1 MVGWLYWGFTLL
13 WQLLKVIW
21 WRSVTHTCFLNFSHE
36 YNHEFLSKPTN
47 YFSHML
53 QRRWEAKKIRK
64 EISPQMSLELTT
76 TRLWDRHAHHWAT
89 RAGLTSWGVYIPN
102 EGRHFRIEIWRQTK
116 DDRKRERESVCVQVL
131 TVRCLT
137 LFSTLFKF
145 YRGSHCTY
153 PYFMKFLFTSTL
165 HNILSEPLAAFH
177 KAIIKIMGSGERGVN
192 AVAKI
197 IISPQKEYRSRWG
210 SDQWSPVLK
219 SSMLPTAQTTNKCI
233 LSPALFTF

>member
-1 MVGWLYWGFTLL
+1 MRGEKTPKRNFAPNGPGTHNHQVMRPT
-13 WQLLKVIW
+13 
-21 WRSVTHTCFLNFSHE
+21 RSSLSHPRGANIMGCLHT
-36 YNHEFLSKPTN
+36 
-47 YFSHML
+47 
-53 QRRWEAKKIRK
+53 Q
-64 EISPQMSLELTT
+64 
-76 TRLWDRHAHHWAT
+76 
-89 RAGLTSWGVYIPN
+89 
-102 EGRHFRIEIWRQTK
+102 WRQTFP
-116 DDRKRERESVCVQVL
+116 DRDMETDERWQKERESVCVQVL

-197 IISPQKEYRSRWG
+197 IISPQKEYWSRWG